1 MRSPPV
7 EIFHEKR
14 KEAPMRYHSSETMRS
29 AEREHIRL
37 AQIIDA
43 MLAVETD
50 LQAATVEQWSQILLD
65 SCRRRKREAAVTEV
79 PAA

>member
-1 MRSPPV
+1 
-7 EIFHEKR
+7 
-14 KEAPMRYHSSETMRS
+14 MRYHSSQSVPS
-29 AEREHIRL
+29 AKRENSRL

-50 LQAATVEQWSQILLD
+50 LQDATAEQWSQILLD
-65 SCRRRKREAAVTEV
+65 SCRRRKREAALTEV

>member
-1 MRSPPV
+1 MQSQAFAKV
-7 EIFHEKR
+7 
-14 KEAPMRYHSSETMRS
+14 RS
-29 AEREHIRL
+29 AERENSRL

-50 LQAATVEQWSQILLD
+50 LQDTTVDQWSQILLD
-65 SCRRRKREAAVTEV
+65 SCRRRKREAALTEV

>member
-1 MRSPPV
+1 
-7 EIFHEKR
+7 
-14 KEAPMRYHSSETMRS
+14 MRYHSSQPVPS
-29 AEREHIRL
+29 AEREKSRL

-50 LQAATVEQWSQILLD
+50 LQDVTVEQWSQILLD
-65 SCRRRKREAAVTEV
+65 ACRRRKREAALTEV